1 MLEKWQEILV
11 ALIAATVPVLFGA
24 GTAAVLWSLWG

>member
-11 ALIAATVPVLFGA
+11 ALIAATLPVLAGA
-24 GTAAVLWSLWG
+24 GMAMILWNLG